1 MQGSN
6 HGKPFYKKKGPQGS
20 VSVFIYFWD
29 DRDGA
34 SFSGW
39 WFGPKVG
46 GDQVWAYNGSKSS
59 AMPPLSGWKVPWD
72 GPEDQ
77 SLRITPSGGG
87 SGSRSGAHSS
97 RESRHDSGA
106 IRSGSRESLDMIVVA
121 RQQAEDR
128 RRRDHDE
135 RQQQQQRMRQDEERR
150 REEERRRRAAEE
162 ARRQKQQEEEEEA
175 RRRAELKRKQREEE
189 ELRKREQAAAMVVR
203 KIIHQVL
210 NANPDNNDHHR
221 ADLEEANAAQL
232 EHKYSQA
239 DMSIIHI

>member
-6 HGKPFYKKKGPQGS
+6 HGKPFYKKEGPQGS
-20 VSVFIYFWD
+20 VSVLIYFWD

-135 RQQQQQRMRQDEERR
+135 QKHKVMQQQRRRQDEERR
-150 REEERRRRAAEE
+150 CEEERRRRAAEE

-189 ELRKREQAAAMVVR
+189 ELRK
-203 KIIHQVL
+203 
-210 NANPDNNDHHR
+210 
-221 ADLEEANAAQL
+221 
-232 EHKYSQA
+232 
-239 DMSIIHI
+239 